1 MKTSPV
7 MTAADLFAFA
17 AVPLAAATYTG
28 TAFAHDASDAGEV
41 CKTSRGAQLC
51 GNWWAVL
58 KMPKPE
64 DTHPACPDDGKYWD
78 MSARTYSSKLRRHL

>member
-58 KMPKPE
+58 KEAKLE
-64 DTHPACPDDGKYWD
+64 DTHPACPNDGKYWEI
-78 MSARTYSSKLRRHL
+78 SGRVEPIHQN

>member
-51 GNWWAVL
+51 GNWGAVL

-64 DTHPACPDDGKYWD
+64 NTHPACPDDGKYWE
-78 MSARTYSSKLRRHL
+78 MSGRVEPIHQN